1 MILVERIRLYTK
13 TEPLNEAAERA
24 VNECI
29 REGILEDFLR
39 KNRAEM
45 IAMCIFE
52 YDKERE
58 MQKIRKAE
66 YEVGREAGVREGHEA
81 GKQEGLEIGK
91 QNLLESQVQKKLEKG
106 KSPALI
112 AEELETEISVIEEII
127 EKLKERG

>member
-1 MILVERIRLYTK
+1 M
-13 TEPLNEAAERA
+13 
-24 VNECI
+24 C
-29 REGILEDFLR
+29 ILE
-39 KNRAEM
+39 
-45 IAMCIFE
+45 
-52 YDKERE
+52 YDEERE
-58 MQKIRKAE
+58 LQKIRKAE